1 MKLFL
6 LMLAFGADADAA
18 KKKKKKTEGVM
29 VTILVLD
36 EDTNEPIPNAKIKH
50 EEEELSH
57 QVNEQTGEW
66 RDSQV
71 FLKDGNTLHFTPGS
85 NLKLTVAAANYQSE
99 EVSYDIHRWR
109 NKVEVRL
116 KKLDDEFD
124 ISIPNPSLGGDQGID
139 PPKE

>member
-6 LMLAFGADADAA
+6 LMLAFGADANAE

-36 EDTNEPIPNAKIKH
+36 KTTNDPIPNAKIKH

-66 RDSQV
+66 RDSKV
-71 FLKDGNTLHFTPGS
+71 FLKDGSTLHFTPGS
-85 NLKLTVAAANYQSE
+85 NLKLTISAADYQSE

-109 NKVEVRL
+109 NKVEVHL
-116 KKLDDEFD
+116 TKLDSD
-124 ISIPNPSLGGDQGID
+124 IDIVIPNPRLGGEQGID
-139 PPKE
+139 PPN